1 MSYKSIGIIG
11 YGNFGKLLAAELSAQ
26 FSEVLVS
33 DKDTLGGLP
42 SRIKQVEISQI
53 ANQDLIIIA
62 TPISALPGVLDQLA
76 EHIKSGST
84 IIDVCSVKIRPI
96 ELMKKLLPENV
107 NIIATHPLFG
117 PQSINDRDNLN
128 VVVIEVRGDT
138 KQLESLF
145 LSLGWKVKKVSAD
158 EHDKQMAAVQG
169 LTFFISQALIEMN
182 IEEPDLPTGSYKL
195 LKQLNEIQSAHT
207 RDLTDTIEGYNPYA
221 DKIRRQFIDKAIEI
235 DRAFLEI
242 DQ

>member
-1 MSYKSIGIIG
+1 
-11 YGNFGKLLAAELSAQ
+11 
-26 FSEVLVS
+26 
-33 DKDTLGGLP
+33 
-42 SRIKQVEISQI
+42 
-53 ANQDLIIIA
+53 
-62 TPISALPGVLDQLA
+62 
-76 EHIKSGST
+76 
-84 IIDVCSVKIRPI
+84 
-96 ELMKKLLPENV
+96 MKKLLPENV

-207 RDLTDTIEGYNPYA
+207 RDLISKSLA
-221 DKIRRQFIDKAIEI
+221 LQQRRQRQSLSTVE
-235 DRAFLEI
+235 L
-242 DQ
+242 